1 MMDGNFTLSVLGIP
15 VFSAGVNPKAIIAV
29 GVAPIGFIS
38 IGWFSMGVFALG
50 QASLGIFSFGQISV
64 GIITVA
70 QLGLAFILVAQVGF
84 GLLAGFGQAVAGF
97 ISNCF
102 GYYKVDIKFKTPLK
116 ENWKIVSE
124 KVSANPRPLIYWS
137 ISWFTAIAAFIIY
150 FNDLRGLIMQVIEK
164 GNK

>member
-1 MMDGNFTLSVLGIP
+1 MDGNFTLSIFGIP
-15 VFSAGVNPKAIIAV
+15 VFSAGTTPKAIIAV
-29 GVAPIGFIS
+29 GIAPIGFIA
-38 IGWFSMGVFALG
+38 IGWFAMGVIALG
-50 QASLGIFSFGQISV
+50 QASLGIFTCGQISA
-64 GIITVA
+64 GIVTVA
-70 QLGLAFILVAQVGF
+70 QLGVALILVAQVGF
-84 GLLAGFGQAVAGF
+84 GILAGFGQGVAGF

-124 KVSANPRPLIYWS
+124 KVLSNPRPLIYWS